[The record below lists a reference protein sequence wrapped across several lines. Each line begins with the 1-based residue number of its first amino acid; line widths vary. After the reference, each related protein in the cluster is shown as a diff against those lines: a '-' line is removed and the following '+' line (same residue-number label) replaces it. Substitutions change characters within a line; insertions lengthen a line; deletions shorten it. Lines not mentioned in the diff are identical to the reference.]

1 MDSWTEVVGETL
13 NLQDGF
19 DEIDTGDRIEDKIVH
34 LGNLRFLWYS
44 LGSGSRHHV
53 VQIDERDIDKVP
65 SCSTARQWVLNIKM
79 Y

>member
-1 MDSWTEVVGETL
+1 MDSRTEVVGETL

-34 LGNLRFLWYS
+34 LGNLRFLRYS
-44 LGSGSRHHV
+44 LGSGSQHRV